1 QLLHEGDVIFYR
13 RFREHVESSLRLD
26 QGIAHFREALVKEI
40 TGGDSLTGRRMRQ
53 DNETFPPTH
62 KIILA
67 ANHKPIIHDT
77 TRALWRRI
85 ALIPFNYVFEKE
97 EQKKDYH
104 EILLEERDGILQ
116 WMIKGC
122 LEWQSEGLGEPREVE
137 DATKAYKTDM
147 DILGEFLDDCCV
159 IDQTVEVTNKALKEA
174 YKNWCQKNGE
184 KELRSK
190 VLSSKLI
197 EKGFKRKENMQVAL
211 SRGRGWEGLG
221 IKVPDTDDTDK

>member
-1 QLLHEGDVIFYR
+1 
-13 RFREHVESSLRLD
+13 
-26 QGIAHFREALVKEI
+26 
-40 TGGDSLTGRRMRQ
+40 MRQ
-53 DNETFPPTH
+53 DNENFPPTH
-62 KIILA
+62 KIFLA
-67 ANHKPIIHDT
+67 ANHKPIVNDT
-77 TRALWRRI
+77 TYAFWRRI

-97 EQKKDYH
+97 EKKDDYH

-116 WMIKGC
+116 ELVKGC
-122 LEWQSEGLGEPREVE
+122 LEWQKQGLSEPKEVM

-159 IDQTVEVTNKALKEA
+159 TESTARVTNKALKEA
-174 YKNWCQKNGE
+174 YKNWCYKNGE
-184 KELRSK
+184 KELSSK

-197 EKGFKRKENMQVAL
+197 EKGFKRLENMQVAL